1 MRRQTWAS
9 TAMCC
14 LALAGALHYER
25 MPCAH
30 DEVQAD
36 VLGTSGYVCSPRCAE
51 GTYDCPMDVP
61 DGAPGKPQC
70 MLQDVDKGAFCAVL
84 CQVDSQCPSE
94 AKCQTIAQA
103 NVGIC
108 TYPLSF
114 TDWAHQSGSRKLS
127 FGLPPRKASGVTP
140 SMLSKAAQAIQ
151 NLKSKYNIQD
161 GDNDVV
167 AVKEFL
173 ASLAGGSVP
182 PAGGYDPTASALTA
196 AWPETPSGSLG
207 LPSGN
212 SAGSGL
218 GLGLGLPALPG
229 QSGAPPGSSSPPR
242 HQGTAAGA
250 WQHDFNYGLNN
261 LESGLPGLERELH
274 DTLWNIEHIEKRGV
288 ASNLMRGLIEF
299 TILYL
304 IIGIIYKKQMMG
316 AEGID
321 MIPHIGFWRQYPE
334 LVVDGVAYAKILA
347 GMDGSGGS
355 GFAPMSGSAAERD
368 SFSQFEPSRGT

>member
-1 MRRQTWAS
+1 
-9 TAMCC
+9 
-14 LALAGALHYER
+14 

-127 FGLPPRKASGVTP
+127 FGLPPRKASGISPGV
-140 SMLSKAAQAIQ
+140 LQKAVQAIQ

-161 GDNDVV
+161 GDSDVV

-173 ASLAGGSVP
+173 ATLAGGAIP
-182 PAGGYDPTASALTA
+182 PAAPAGGPYDPTAASLTA
-196 AWPETPSGSLG
+196 AWSGSPSGGLG
-207 LPSGN
+207 LPPSGAGN
-212 SAGSGL
+212 SLGL
-218 GLGLGLPALPG
+218 GLGLGLPPLPG
-229 QSGAPPGSSSPPR
+229 QSGAPPGSSGFNPPR
-242 HQGTAAGA
+242 QRENA
-250 WQHDFNYGLNN
+250 WEHDFSYGLKN
-261 LESGLPGLERELH
+261 LESGLPGLEREMH
-274 DTLWNIEHIEKRGV
+274 DTVWNVEHLNKHGV
-288 ASNLMRGLIEF
+288 ASNLMRGVIEF
-299 TILYL
+299 AILYL
-304 IIGIIYKKQMMG
+304 IIGIIYKKQVMG
-316 AEGID
+316 VEGID
-321 MIPHIGFWRQYPE
+321 MIPHIGFWRQYPQ
-334 LVVDGVAYAKILA
+334 LVIDGVEYAKILA
-347 GMDGSGGS
+347 GGGSGGS
-355 GFAPMSGSAAERD
+355 GFAPMGGGVGERD